1 MRIKKPLASWFET
14 AQKRLLFMGVRRHMR
29 RLLKIIRNILL
40 LAVAAIVVVAGV
52 LAFNVVTRGSRQLQ
66 VAAVPRAA
74 VDQAGAATRLS
85 EAIRFRTISSFENP
99 DQDTEA
105 LRGLQAHIL
114 KSFPAFHAAA
124 KREVIAGYSLLYTW
138 EGTDPKS
145 QPIALLAHQEVVPVA
160 PGTEKDWQQPPYDGV
175 IADGFIWGRGS
186 WDDKGNLYS
195 ILEAAEAMAK
205 QGFRSKRTIYF
216 AFGHDEEVAGTRGA
230 KAIAAALAARG
241 VRLDFV
247 IDEGLLITDGI
258 MKGLD
263 KPAALIGVAEKG
275 YATLVLTAHATPG
288 HSSMPPRDTA
298 IGMMSAALVR
308 LEDHRLPMQVRGA
321 VAEMF
326 DTLAPEMRGF
336 NRVVLS
342 NLWLFK
348 PLLLR
353 EFEKSGPTE
362 AMVRTT
368 TALTIF
374 NAGDKDNVLPG
385 NAAATVNFRLIPGD
399 TQASVTEHVHSTVN
413 NDRISVAPF
422 PGNTDPP
429 PVTGTAGPSY
439 QMLNRT
445 IREVFPEVVVAPGL
459 MVAATDSRHY
469 TGIADNIFRFS
480 PVRANSDDL
489 KRFHGTNERLSIEGY
504 ADMIRFYRRLIE
516 NTAG

>member
-1 MRIKKPLASWFET
+1 
-14 AQKRLLFMGVRRHMR
+14 MR
-29 RLLKIIRNILL
+29 RLIKIIRNLL
-40 LAVAAIVVVAGV
+40 LLVIAAIVIVAGI
-52 LAFNVVTRGSRQLQ
+52 LLFNVVTHGSRQIQ
-66 VAAVPRAA
+66 VTAIPRAP
-74 VDQAGAATRLS
+74 VDQHSAAARLG
-85 EAIRFRTISSFENP
+85 EAIRFPTISSYEKP
-99 DQDTEA
+99 DAAADA
-105 LRGLQAHIL
+105 LRAMQAHII

-124 KREVIAGYSLLYTW
+124 KREVVGQYSLLYTW
-138 EGTDPKS
+138 EGADPKA
-145 QPIALLAHQEVVPVA
+145 QPIALLAHQDVVPVA
-160 PGTEKDWQQPPYDGV
+160 PGTEKDWQQPPFDGV

-195 ILEAAEAMAK
+195 MLEAAEAMARE
-205 QGFRSKRTIYF
+205 GFRPKRTIYF

-230 KAIAAALAARG
+230 KAIAALLASRG
-241 VRLDFV
+241 VKLDFV
-247 IDEGLLITDGI
+247 LDEGLLITEGI

-288 HSSMPPRDTA
+288 HSSMPPRQTA
-298 IGMMSAALVR
+298 IGMMSAALAR
-308 LEDHRLPMQVRGA
+308 LEDHRLPMQVRGT
-321 VAEMF
+321 VSEMF
-326 DTLAPEMRGF
+326 DTLAPEMSGF

-399 TQASVTEHVHSTVN
+399 TQASVTDHVRSTIS
-413 NDRISVAPF
+413 NDRISIEPF

-429 PVTGTAGPSY
+429 PVTGIAGPSFR
-439 QMLNRT
+439 MLNRT
-445 IREVFPEVVVAPGL
+445 IREVFPDVIVAPGL
-459 MVAATDSRHY
+459 MIAATDSRHY
-469 TGIADNIFRFS
+469 IGVTDNIFRFS

>member
-1 MRIKKPLASWFET
+1 
-14 AQKRLLFMGVRRHMR
+14 MR
-29 RLLKIIRNILL
+29 RLLKILRNLILL
-40 LAVAAIVVVAGV
+40 IVAGVVILAGV
-52 LAFNVVTRGSRQLQ
+52 LAYNVATRGSRQMQ
-66 VAAVPRAA
+66 VTAIPRAS
-74 VDQAGAATRLS
+74 VDTKGAAQRLS
-85 EAIRFRTISSFENP
+85 EAIRFQTISNFLNP
-99 DQDTEA
+99 EQDADA
-105 LRGLQAHIL
+105 LRGLSAHIAA
-114 KSFPAFHAAA
+114 SFPAFHAAA
-124 KREVIAGYSLLYTW
+124 KREVIGGHSVLYTW
-138 EGTDPKS
+138 EGTDPKA
-145 QPIALLAHQEVVPVA
+145 QPIGLLAHQDVVPIA
-160 PGTEKDWQQPPYDGV
+160 PGTEKDWQQKPFDGAV
-175 IADGFIWGRGS
+175 ADGYIWGRGS

-195 ILEAAEAMAK
+195 MLEAAEQMAK
-205 QGFRSKRTIYF
+205 DGFRPKRTIYF
-216 AFGHDEEVAGTRGA
+216 GFGHDEEVSGTRGA

-241 VRLDFV
+241 VKLDFV
-247 IDEGLLITDGI
+247 LDEGLLIAEGI

-275 YATLVLTAHATPG
+275 YSTLVLTAHTAPG
-288 HSSMPPRDTA
+288 HSSMPPRETA
-298 IGMMSAALVR
+298 IGMMSAALAR
-308 LEDHRLPMQVRGA
+308 LEDHRLPAHIRGA

-326 DTLAPEMRGF
+326 DTLAPEMGGF

-348 PLLLR
+348 PLLMR

-385 NAAATVNFRLIPGD
+385 NAEATVNFRLLPGD
-399 TQASVTEHVHSTVN
+399 TEASVTDHVRSTIAN
-413 NDRISVAPF
+413 EKISIATF

-429 PVTGTAGPSY
+429 PVTGTASPSY
-439 QMLNRT
+439 AALTRS
-445 IREVFPEVVVAPGL
+445 IREVFPDVIVAPGL
-459 MVAATDSRHY
+459 MIAATDSRHY
-469 TGIADNIFRFS
+469 AALTDNIFRFS